1 LRAQV
6 CFCISSPVHRH
17 HSLRRRGAAMN
28 GEAGKKV
35 EEALPDP
42 ERRGYLLNEY
52 TGSREYFVLRGGV
65 LRIRQSPRGVD
76 SGSVF
81 LAHGSSVTL
90 LANNV
95 LEVRSRVPYVQ
106 EYILAAPS
114 EHEAEGWHD
123 AIQASIHAEQ
133 LKVENFTQLLENG
146 CTMHKYNYSNS
157 KRSRRYFWIAD
168 GGREFCWGR
177 SKGEDTQKVNL
188 RECIGIIYGPMT
200 TTFQRCR
207 TLDDASWSCFSL
219 LFMGRTL
226 DLAVAGDLQIH
237 AWFLGMQ
244 HLISRHGIGSMPMM
258 SDAQFTIKKIQ
269 LKLTDAAHAKGL
281 ILSQFLLQSIRSK
294 AAGTGL
300 TGLGPGAV
308 VSGGRLATPFS
319 FAPASRTDQNGD
331 KSSHDS
337 KSKRHGADTDP
348 EGNDRITTLQSRAL
362 QLQASLRERSL
373 LADAAEAALKK
384 VAALPTPQHH
394 QAAGDALRQTGLEG
408 LRNHSSK
415 LEGEVRQLGDATTK
429 WLH

>member
-1 LRAQV
+1 MREKESAKPADP
-6 CFCISSPVHRH
+6 S
-17 HSLRRRGAAMN
+17 
-28 GEAGKKV
+28 
-35 EEALPDP
+35 P

-65 LRIRQSPRGVD
+65 LRIRQSPRGAD
-76 SGSVF
+76 TGSVL

-106 EYILAAPS
+106 EKILMATS

-123 AIQASIHAEQ
+123 AIQASIQAEQ
-133 LKVENFTQLLENG
+133 SKVEKLTQLLENG

-157 KRSRRYFWIAD
+157 KRSRRYFWVAD
-168 GGREFCWGR
+168 GGRELCWGR

-200 TTFQRCR
+200 TTFQRCS
-207 TLDDASWSCFSL
+207 TLEDASWSCFSL

-226 DLAVAGDLQIH
+226 DLAVAGDLQVH

-269 LKLTDAAHAKGL
+269 LKLTDAAHRKGL
-281 ILSQFLLQSIRSK
+281 VLGRFLL
-294 AAGTGL
+294 AAIKGLASGKGL

-308 VSGGRLATPFS
+308 VAGGRLATPLS
-319 FAPASRTDQNGD
+319 FAPPSRSEG
-331 KSSHDS
+331 S
-337 KSKRHGADTDP
+337 KSKK
-348 EGNDRITTLQSRAL
+348 S
-362 QLQASLRERSL
+362 
-373 LADAAEAALKK
+373 EAN
-384 VAALPTPQHH
+384 
-394 QAAGDALRQTGLEG
+394 AG
-408 LRNHSSK
+408 
-415 LEGEVRQLGDATTK
+415 
-429 WLH
+429 